1 MSKAFEN
8 LSIIELFFSFI
19 KSDKK
24 HFTPE
29 APPRNIYKMFPLQ
42 HRDFRSLICS
52 TYLLDFTN

>member
-29 APPRNIYKMFPLQ
+29 APPRNIYNISPLQ
-42 HRDFRSLICS
+42 HRDS
-52 TYLLDFTN
+52 DH